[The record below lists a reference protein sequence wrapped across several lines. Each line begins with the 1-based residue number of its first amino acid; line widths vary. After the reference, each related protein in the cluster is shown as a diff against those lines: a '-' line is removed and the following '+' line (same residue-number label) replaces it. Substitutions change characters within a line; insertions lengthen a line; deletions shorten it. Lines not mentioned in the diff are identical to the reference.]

1 MLWEIEDSFRGFGK
15 FLVYSFGVTFFI
27 ISHLIILLL
36 AHSVVV
42 SIQDGVN
49 LEQAIT
55 PLHSMVMTDR
65 WKDGYLLMRDTVFSE
80 LPFYPQIR
88 DIFFS
93 RSQLQLIDLLY
104 DAAKVSCAGIISYI
118 LCRINTFV
126 SSQDHPLLMCILNSY
141 WTSISTFSA
150 LILVLFLKTLP
161 NIICI
166 GSCIAIIIISLILL
180 TVFSKVS
187 IGRLGVPIKTK
198 RIFGIHFNGIIVS
211 LMDSLFVFIISC
223 LTFDIF
229 SNYITDDVSLIMTM
243 LIIAGILTIAYNMI
257 KEQLN

>member
-1 MLWEIEDSFRGFGK
+1 MLWDMEDSFRGIGK
-15 FLVYSFGVTFFI
+15 FLAYSFGIVFYI
-27 ISHLIILLL
+27 MSHLIILLL
-36 AHSVVV
+36 AHAAAVGVQDSV
-42 SIQDGVN
+42 D
-49 LEQAIT
+49 LDQAIT
-55 PLHSMVMTDR
+55 PLHSMIMADR
-65 WKDGYLLMRDTVFSE
+65 WEEGYLLMRDTVFDE

-88 DIFFS
+88 DIFFR
-93 RSQLQLIDLLY
+93 RSELQLIDLLY
-104 DAAKVSCAGIISYI
+104 DAAKISCSGVISYI
-118 LCRINTFV
+118 LCRINTLV
-126 SSQDHPLLMCILNSY
+126 SSEDHPLLMCILNSY

-150 LILVLFLKTLP
+150 LIIVLFLKTLP

-211 LMDSLFVFIISC
+211 LMDSLFIFIVSC

-243 LIIAGILTIAYNMI
+243 LIIAVILTIAYNMI